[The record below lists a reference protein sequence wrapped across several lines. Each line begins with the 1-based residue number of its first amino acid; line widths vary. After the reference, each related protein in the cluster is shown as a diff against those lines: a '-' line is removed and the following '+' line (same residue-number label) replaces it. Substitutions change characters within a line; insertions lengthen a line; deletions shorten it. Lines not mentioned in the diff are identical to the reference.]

1 MDWRQFEN
9 LYRSLLGLGRKRLMT
24 LAAAGISVFALISLG
39 TYFASRSNFETLY
52 VGLTPGDVSRM
63 GNALTEAGISF
74 ESSIDGTK
82 LSVPVGQTA
91 QARAL
96 LAEKGLPGSQ
106 TAGYELFDKLG
117 ALGLTSFM
125 QEVTRVRALEGELS
139 RTIQYL
145 RGIRA
150 ARVHIFMPS
159 QNALQVKK
167 EAPSASVVIRTDV
180 AGDATSAPAIKHLV
194 ASAIPEMSPDQVQV
208 IGTDGSLLGGNGLAG
223 GDAPVQMLDL
233 ERTVSKQIQDSVR
246 RTLSPYL
253 GFENF
258 EVSALA
264 RLNIDK
270 LETSETKFDPDSKV
284 ERSTRFVKE
293 AQSSQDGSGKANVS
307 VQENIPAE
315 QTSNKDQT
323 KRAQDRKEETT
334 NYEIS
339 QKSAS
344 SKSEGYKIANI
355 SVAVV
360 VNKKRLMDALGKD
373 AKPEDVDKQV
383 AEIEKIALSAAGI
396 DKARG
401 DRISVAAVEFAPSPF
416 EEGSSASSGWAP
428 LLVSLA
434 GTGIQSLTILL
445 VAAIVIM
452 AGFRPVMRMLIP
464 TDAIA
469 IESAGGVS
477 ALETGIPAL
486 TGGGDAPLDM
496 PEMASPLLE
505 PGANPFDAFGGG
517 GGGDFGSGLSFGRSL
532 SLGPVEKLG
541 AIIDRDEDQATAVMK
556 HWVKNG

>member
-1 MDWRQFEN
+1 MA
-9 LYRSLLGLGRKRLMT
+9 LG
-24 LAAAGISVFALISLG
+24 AAGLTVFALITIGS
-39 TYFASRSNFETLY
+39 YFASRSNFETLY
-52 VGLTPGDVSRM
+52 VGLTPPDISRM
-63 GNALTEAGISF
+63 GAALSEAGIQF

-82 LSVPVGQTA
+82 LSVPIGETA

-145 RGIRA
+145 KGVRA
-150 ARVHIFMPS
+150 ARVHIFMPN

-180 AGDATSAPAIKHLV
+180 AGDATAAPAIKHLV
-194 ASAIPEMSPDQVQV
+194 ASAIPDMTPDEVQV
-208 IGTDGSLLGGNGLAG
+208 IGTDGSILGGTGNMAG
-223 GDAPVQMLDL
+223 GDAPVQMLEL
-233 ERTVSKQIQDSVR
+233 EGTVSKQIQDSVR

-253 GFENF
+253 GLDNF
-258 EVSALA
+258 EVSAIA

-270 LETSETKFDPDSKV
+270 LQTNETKFDPDSKV

-293 AQSSQDGSGKANVS
+293 AQSSQDASGKSNVS
-307 VQENIPAE
+307 VQENIPNE

-339 QKSAS
+339 SKSAS
-344 SKSEGYKIANI
+344 STSEGYKVANI

-360 VNKKRLMDALGKD
+360 VNKKRLIDAIGKD
-373 AKPEDVDKQV
+373 AKPEDIDKQV

-396 DKARG
+396 DTQRG
-401 DRISVAAVEFAPSPF
+401 DRISVAAVDFAPSQF
-416 EEGSSASSGWAP
+416 ESDGSTGTAWAS
-428 LLVSLA
+428 LLMGLA
-434 GTGIQSLTILL
+434 GTGIRSLTILL

-452 AGFRPVMRMLIP
+452 AGFRPVMRMLL
-464 TDAIA
+464 TNDAPA
-469 IESAGGVS
+469 IESSGRIA
-477 ALETGIPAL
+477 ALEAPMSSITG
-486 TGGGDAPLDM
+486 TGATPLDM

-505 PGANPFDAFGGG
+505 PGANPFDSLGSG
-517 GGGDFGSGLSFGRSL
+517 GGGDFGSGLAFGRSL

-541 AIIDRDEDQATAVMK
+541 AIIDRDEEQATAIMK